1 MYVEKKVRFWLDLEL
16 WMQSFFH
23 VLLEQR
29 VWEKLQDGIVEKT
42 ENKFPFTIF

>member
-1 MYVEKKVRFWLDLEL
+1 MDAN
-16 WMQSFFH
+16 FFH